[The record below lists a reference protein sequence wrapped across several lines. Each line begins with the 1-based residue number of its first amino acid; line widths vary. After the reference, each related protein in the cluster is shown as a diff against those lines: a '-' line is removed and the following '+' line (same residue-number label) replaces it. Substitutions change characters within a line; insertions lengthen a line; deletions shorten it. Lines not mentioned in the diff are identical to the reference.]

1 MNLTGVFIRRPVM
14 TVVLTVVLLAI
25 GSIAYFRLPIS
36 ELPNVDFPTIA
47 VAANLPGANAETIA
61 SSVATPLEQRFSG
74 IAGLTSM
81 SSESS
86 TGNVSITLQFELARN
101 IDAAAGD
108 VQRAISQ
115 ALPLLP
121 PKMPAPPILGKV
133 NPADNAVMYLALTA
147 SNIALTRLDEYA
159 ETRVAERIS
168 QIAGVAQVR
177 VFGSYKYAARLY
189 LNPYALAARGLTLD
203 SVRSAIRNNSSELP
217 TGTLYGGARTYA
229 IASKGQLTDA
239 KQYNDMVIAYQNG
252 APVHLKDIG
261 YAVDGIQQDKQL
273 TTFSD
278 VVRGDGRLRAAVM
291 LSIKK
296 QPGAN
301 TVAVTRAIRTLL
313 PELSRQAPGDA
324 SLHLLYSRGDFIEGV
339 LKEVRTTLLLA
350 MALVVVVIFLFLR
363 NFRATLISALA
374 LPTSIIG
381 TFSVMHLAGF
391 SLDNLSLMALALA
404 VGFVV
409 DDAIV
414 VLENIVRYREK
425 GEPAMQAALQ
435 GGREVAFTV
444 ISMTLSLAAVF
455 IPILFMGGIVGRLF
469 SEFAVT
475 VGVAILISGAISLT
489 LTPML
494 CSRFLD
500 GRDRDLAPPGWF
512 ERRFEALK
520 KNYGRSLAWVV
531 ARWPGMLVVG
541 AAILACTGI
550 LFVVVPKGFI
560 PSEDTGQV
568 IGTTRAPEG
577 TTFDQLNGLQQQVAR
592 VVEANPGVA
601 TVMSNAGQGW
611 GSTGGNSIGLLYMGL
626 KPMGERGSADEVRR
640 QLRKAVAPIR
650 GLQVYI
656 ENPSAVNVGSV
667 SSNAEYQYVLQSP
680 DIDALYRAAPR
691 FEREM
696 TRVPGLEDVSI
707 ELALNN
713 PQINVN
719 LRREQASSLG
729 VSEEQVQS
737 TLAGAYGGEQV
748 GTIYGPA
755 NEYWV
760 MMQLAPQYQTKI
772 EALDALYVQG
782 AGKTLV
788 PLRAVADITPG
799 AGPLNVSHYAQ
810 LPSVTVS
817 FNLAPNVSLG
827 EATRRVEALA
837 QRKLSGEITGSFV
850 GNAQTF
856 QESMVDLPLLLGVTV
871 LVIYAVLAILYENFI
886 HPITILTALPLAL
899 VGGLLSLLL
908 CRSELNIFSFVGLIL
923 LVGLVKK
930 NGIIMVDF
938 ALQLRRDR
946 NLSAAD
952 AIVEACIVRFRPIM
966 MTTAAAILGSIPI
979 AMSSGMGAEARRPL
993 GIAIVGGLIF
1003 SQLLTLYVTPALYV
1017 AVEDLTS
1024 RVGRTMRRGAARD
1037 GDIMQTPTR
1046 T

>member
-1 MNLTGVFIRRPVM
+1 MNLTGLFIRRPVM
-14 TVVLTVVLLAI
+14 TAVLTLVLVTI
-25 GSIAYFRLPIS
+25 GTIAYLRLPMS
-36 ELPNVDFPTIA
+36 ELPNIDFPTIA
-47 VAANLPGANAETIA
+47 VAASLPGANAETIA
-61 SSVATPLEQRFSG
+61 ASVATPLEQRFSG
-74 IAGLTSM
+74 IAGLTSI

-86 TGNVSITLQFELARN
+86 TGSAYITLQFELTRN
-101 IDAAAGD
+101 IDEAAAD

-115 ALPLLP
+115 TLPLLP
-121 PKMPAPPILGKV
+121 VRMPTPPVLGKV

-147 SNIALTRLDEYA
+147 NDISLTRLDEYA

-189 LNPYALAARGLTLD
+189 LNPYALAARGLTLN
-203 SVRSAIRNNSSELP
+203 SVRSAIQGNSSDLP
-217 TGTLYGGARTYA
+217 TGTLYGGSRTYA
-229 IASKGQLTDA
+229 IASKGQLTNA
-239 KQYNDMVIAYQNG
+239 KAYNDMVIAYQNG
-252 APVHLKDIG
+252 APIHLKDIG

-273 TTFSD
+273 TTFAD
-278 VVRGDGRLRAAVM
+278 VARGDGRLRAAVM
-291 LSIKK
+291 LSIRK

-301 TVAVTRAIRTLL
+301 TVAVTRAISALL
-313 PELSRQAPGDA
+313 PELTRQAPGDA
-324 SLHLLYSRGDFIEGV
+324 SLQMLYSRGDFVAGV

-363 NFRATLISALA
+363 NLRATLISALA

-381 TFSVMHLAGF
+381 TFSVMRLAGF
-391 SLDNLSLMALALA
+391 SLDNLSLMALTLA

-425 GEPAMQAALQ
+425 GDSGMQAALN
-435 GGREVAFTV
+435 GGREIAFTV

-469 SEFAVT
+469 GEFAVT

-500 GRDRDLAPPGWF
+500 GKVRGSGPPGWF
-512 ERRFEALK
+512 ERWFEGLRQS
-520 KNYGRSLAWVV
+520 YGRSLVWVV
-531 ARWPGMLVVG
+531 VRWRGMLVVG
-541 AAILACTGI
+541 AAILACTCI

-592 VVEANPGVA
+592 VVQGNPGIA

-611 GSTGGNSIGLLYMGL
+611 GSTGGNNVGLLYMGL
-626 KPMGERGSADEVRR
+626 KPMGERRSAGEVRQ
-640 QLRKAVAPIR
+640 QLRRAIAPIR

-656 ENPSAVNVGSV
+656 ENPSSVNVGTV
-667 SSNAEYQYVLQSP
+667 SSSAEYQYVLQSS
-680 DIDALYRAAPR
+680 DIDALYKAAPQ
-691 FEREM
+691 FER
-696 TRVPGLEDVSI
+696 RLSKVPGLEDVSM

-719 LRREQASSLG
+719 LRRETASALG
-729 VSEEQVQS
+729 VTEEQVQS
-737 TLAGAYGGEQV
+737 TLADAYGGEQV

-760 MMQLAPQYQTKI
+760 MMQLAPQYQTKV

-788 PLRAVADITPG
+788 PLRAVADISPG
-799 AGPLNVSHYAQ
+799 VGPLDVSHYAQ
-810 LPSVTVS
+810 LPSVTLS
-817 FNLAPNVSLG
+817 FNLAPKVSLG
-827 EATRRVEALA
+827 EATGRIEALA
-837 QRKLSGEITGSFV
+837 QRELEGDITGSFV

-856 QESMVDLPLLLGVTV
+856 QESMVDLPLLLGITIM
-871 LVIYAVLAILYENFI
+871 VIYAVLAILYESFI
-886 HPITILTALPLAL
+886 HPITILTALPLAMI
-899 VGGLLSLLL
+899 GGLLSLLL
-908 CRSELNIFSFVGLIL
+908 FGAELNIFSFVGLIL

-946 NLSAAD
+946 NMSAAD

-966 MTTAAAILGSIPI
+966 MTTVAAIIGTLPI

-993 GIAIVGGLIF
+993 GIAIVGGLVF

-1017 AVEDLTS
+1017 AVERLTAHL
-1024 RVGRTMRRGAARD
+1024 RRPRYARGHAA
-1037 GDIMQTPTR
+1037 
-1046 T
+1046 

>member
-1 MNLTGVFIRRPVM
+1 VNLTSLFVRRPVM
-14 TVVLTVVLLAI
+14 TAVLTAVLVTI
-25 GSIAYFRLPIS
+25 GAIAYSRLPIS
-36 ELPNVDFPTIA
+36 ELPNIDFPTIA
-47 VAANLPGANAETIA
+47 VAASLPGANAETIA
-61 SSVATPLEQRFSG
+61 ASVATPLEQRFSG

-86 TGNVSITLQFELARN
+86 TGSVYITLQFELTRN
-101 IDAAAGD
+101 IDAAAAD

-115 ALPLLP
+115 TLPLLP
-121 PKMPAPPILGKV
+121 PRMPTPPVLGKV

-147 SNIALTRLDEYA
+147 NNISLTRLDEYA

-189 LNPYALAARGLTLD
+189 LNPYALAARGLTFD
-203 SVRSAIRNNSSELP
+203 SVRGAIQSNSSELP
-217 TGTLYGGARTYA
+217 TGTLYGGSRTYA

-239 KQYNDMVIAYQNG
+239 KGYNDMVVAYQNG
-252 APVHLKDIG
+252 APIHLKDIG

-273 TTFSD
+273 TTFAD
-278 VVRGDGRLRAAVM
+278 AAREDGGLRAAVM
-291 LSIKK
+291 LSIRK

-301 TVAVTRAIRTLL
+301 TVAVTRAIRALL
-313 PELSRQAPGDA
+313 PELTRQAPGDA
-324 SLHLLYSRGDFIEGV
+324 SLHMLYSRGDFVEGV
-339 LKEVRTTLLLA
+339 LREVRTTLLLA

-363 NFRATLISALA
+363 NLRATLISALA

-381 TFSVMHLAGF
+381 TFSIMRLAGF
-391 SLDNLSLMALALA
+391 SLDNLSLMALTLA

-425 GEPAMQAALQ
+425 GDSAMQAALN
-435 GGREVAFTV
+435 GGREIAFTV

-500 GRDRDLAPPGWF
+500 GKARAAGAPGLFERWF
-512 ERRFEALK
+512 EGHRES
-520 KNYGRSLAWVV
+520 YGRSLIWVV
-531 ARWPGMLVVG
+531 ARWRGMLVVG
-541 AAILACTGI
+541 AAILACTCV

-592 VVEANPGVA
+592 IVQGNPGIA

-611 GSTGGNSIGLLYMGL
+611 GSTGGNNVGLLYMGL
-626 KPMGERGSADEVRR
+626 KPMSERRSADEVRQ
-640 QLRKAVAPIR
+640 QLRKELAPLR

-656 ENPSAVNVGSV
+656 ENPSAVNVGTV

-680 DIDALYRAAPR
+680 DIDALYKAAPL
-691 FEREM
+691 FERRLSE
-696 TRVPGLEDVSI
+696 VPGLEDVSI

-713 PQINVN
+713 PQINVK
-719 LRREQASSLG
+719 LRRETASALG
-729 VSEEQVQS
+729 VTEEQVQS

-772 EALDALYVQG
+772 DALDALYVQG

-799 AGPLNVSHYAQ
+799 VGPLNVSHYAQ
-810 LPSVTVS
+810 LPSVTLS
-817 FNLAPNVSLG
+817 FNLAPKTSLG
-827 EATRRVEALA
+827 EATSRIEAVA
-837 QRKLSGEITGSFV
+837 QRELQGDITGSFV

-856 QESMVDLPLLLGVTV
+856 QESMVDLPLLLGITV
-871 LVIYAVLAILYENFI
+871 MVIYAVLAILYENFI
-886 HPITILTALPLAL
+886 HLITILTALPLAMI
-899 VGGLLSLLL
+899 GGLLALLL
-908 CRSELNIFSFVGLIL
+908 FGTELNIFSFVGLIL

-966 MTTAAAILGSIPI
+966 MTTVAAIIGTLPI

-993 GIAIVGGLIF
+993 GIAIVGGLVF

-1017 AVEDLTS
+1017 AVECLTA
-1024 RVGRTMRRGAARD
+1024 RVRKLRSGQGYAA
-1037 GDIMQTPTR
+1037 
-1046 T
+1046 

>member
-1 MNLTGVFIRRPVM
+1 MNLLSLFIRRPVM
-14 TVVLTVVLLAI
+14 TAVLTVVLVAI
-25 GSIAYFRLPIS
+25 GSIAYLRLPIS
-36 ELPNVDFPTIA
+36 ELPNIDFPTIA
-47 VAANLPGANAETIA
+47 VAASLPGANAETIA
-61 SSVATPLEQRFSG
+61 ASVATPLEQRFSG

-86 TGNVSITLQFELARN
+86 AGSAYVTLQFELTRD
-101 IDAAAGD
+101 IDAAAAD

-115 ALPLLP
+115 TLPLLP
-121 PKMPAPPILGKV
+121 PRMPTPPVLGKV
-133 NPADNAVMYLALTA
+133 NPADNAIMYLALTA
-147 SNIALTRLDEYA
+147 NNMSLTRLDEYA

-189 LNPYALAARGLTLD
+189 LNPYALASRSLTLD
-203 SVRSAIRNNSSELP
+203 SVRSAIQSNSSALP

-229 IASKGQLTDA
+229 IASRGQLTDA
-239 KQYNDMVIAYQNG
+239 KAYNDMVIAYQNG
-252 APVHLKDIG
+252 APIHLKDIG

-273 TTFSD
+273 TTFAD
-278 VVRGDGRLRAAVM
+278 VANGDARLRAAVM
-291 LSIKK
+291 LAIRK

-301 TVAVTRAIRTLL
+301 TVAVTRAISALL
-313 PELSRQAPGDA
+313 PELTRQAPGDA
-324 SLHLLYSRGDFIEGV
+324 SLHMLYSRGDFVEGV

-363 NFRATLISALA
+363 NFRATLISVLA
-374 LPTSIIG
+374 LPSSIIG
-381 TFSVMHLAGF
+381 TFSAMRIAGF
-391 SLDNLSLMALALA
+391 SLDNLSLMALTLA

-425 GEPAMQAALQ
+425 GDSAMQAALN
-435 GGREVAFTV
+435 GGREIAFTV

-475 VGVAILISGAISLT
+475 VAVAILISGAISLT

-500 GRDRDLAPPGWF
+500 GKARDSGPLGWF
-512 ERRFEALK
+512 ERRFEGLRAS
-520 KNYGRSLAWVV
+520 YGRSLVWVV
-531 ARWPGMLVVG
+531 ARWRSMLVVG
-541 AAILACTGI
+541 ATILASTGI

-568 IGTTRAPEG
+568 IGMTRAPEG
-577 TTFDQLNGLQQQVAR
+577 TTFDQLNGLQQQIAR
-592 VVEANPGVA
+592 VVQENPGIA

-611 GSTGGNSIGLLYMGL
+611 GSTGGNNVGLLYMGL
-626 KPMGERGSADEVRR
+626 KPMGERRSANEVRQ
-640 QLRKAVAPIR
+640 QLRRAVAPIR

-656 ENPSAVNVGSV
+656 ENPSSVNVGTV

-680 DIDALYRAAPR
+680 DIDALYKAAPL
-691 FEREM
+691 FEQRLSK
-696 TRVPGLEDVSI
+696 VPGLEDVNI

-719 LRREQASSLG
+719 LRRETASALG
-729 VSEEQVQS
+729 VTEEQVQS

-772 EALDALYVQG
+772 DALDALYVQG

-788 PLRAVADITPG
+788 PLRAVADIAPG
-799 AGPLNVSHYAQ
+799 VGPQNVSHYAQ
-810 LPSVTVS
+810 LPSVTLS
-817 FNLAPNVSLG
+817 FNLAPKVSLG
-827 EATRRVEALA
+827 LATGRIEALA
-837 QRKLSGEITGSFV
+837 QRELPGDITGSFV
-850 GNAQTF
+850 GHAQSF
-856 QESMVDLPLLLGVTV
+856 QESMVDLPLLLGITV
-871 LVIYAVLAILYENFI
+871 MVIYAVLAILYENFV
-886 HPITILTALPLAL
+886 HPITILTALPLAM

-908 CRSELNIFSFVGLIL
+908 FGTELNIFSFVGLIL

-938 ALQLRRDR
+938 ALQLRRNR
-946 NLSAAD
+946 NMSAAD

-966 MTTAAAILGSIPI
+966 MTTVAAIIGTLPI

-993 GIAIVGGLIF
+993 GIAIVGGLVC

-1017 AVEDLTS
+1017 AVERLTS
-1024 RVGRTMRRGAARD
+1024 RVHRPRYAQGHASR
-1037 GDIMQTPTR
+1037 
-1046 T
+1046 

>member
-1 MNLTGVFIRRPVM
+1 MNLTGLFIRRPVM
-14 TVVLTVVLLAI
+14 TAVLTLVLVTI
-25 GSIAYFRLPIS
+25 GTIAYLRLPMS
-36 ELPNVDFPTIA
+36 ELPNIDFPTIA
-47 VAANLPGANAETIA
+47 VAASLPGANAETIA
-61 SSVATPLEQRFSG
+61 ASVATPLEQRFSG
-74 IAGLTSM
+74 IAGLTSI

-86 TGNVSITLQFELARN
+86 TGSAYITLQFELTRN
-101 IDAAAGD
+101 IDAAAAD

-115 ALPLLP
+115 TLPLLP
-121 PKMPAPPILGKV
+121 VRMPTPPVLGKV

-147 SNIALTRLDEYA
+147 NDISLTRLDEYA

-189 LNPYALAARGLTLD
+189 LNPYALAARGLTLN
-203 SVRSAIRNNSSELP
+203 SVRSAIQGNSSDLP
-217 TGTLYGGARTYA
+217 TGTLYGGSRTYA
-229 IASKGQLTDA
+229 IASKGQLTNA
-239 KQYNDMVIAYQNG
+239 KAYNDMVIAYQNG
-252 APVHLKDIG
+252 APIHLKDIG

-273 TTFSD
+273 TTFAD
-278 VVRGDGRLRAAVM
+278 VARGDGRLRAAVM
-291 LSIKK
+291 LSIRK

-301 TVAVTRAIRTLL
+301 TVAVTRAISALL
-313 PELSRQAPGDA
+313 PELTRQAPGDA
-324 SLHLLYSRGDFIEGV
+324 SLQMLYSRGDFVAGV

-363 NFRATLISALA
+363 NLRATLISALA

-381 TFSVMHLAGF
+381 TFSVMRLAGF
-391 SLDNLSLMALALA
+391 SLDNLSLMALTLA

-425 GEPAMQAALQ
+425 GDSGMQAALN
-435 GGREVAFTV
+435 GGREIAFTV

-469 SEFAVT
+469 GEFAVT

-500 GRDRDLAPPGWF
+500 GKVRGSGPPGWF
-512 ERRFEALK
+512 ERWFEGLRQS
-520 KNYGRSLAWVV
+520 YGRSLVWVV
-531 ARWPGMLVVG
+531 VRWRGMLVVG
-541 AAILACTGI
+541 AAILACTCI

-577 TTFDQLNGLQQQVAR
+577 TTFDQLNGFQQQVAR
-592 VVEANPGVA
+592 VVQGNPGIA

-611 GSTGGNSIGLLYMGL
+611 GSTGGNNVGLLYMGL
-626 KPMGERGSADEVRR
+626 KPMGERRSAGEVRQ
-640 QLRKAVAPIR
+640 QLRRAIAPIR

-656 ENPSAVNVGSV
+656 ENPSSVNVGTV
-667 SSNAEYQYVLQSP
+667 SSSAEYQYVLQSP
-680 DIDALYRAAPR
+680 DIDALYKAAPQ
-691 FEREM
+691 FER
-696 TRVPGLEDVSI
+696 RLSKVPGLEDVSM

-719 LRREQASSLG
+719 LRRETASALG
-729 VSEEQVQS
+729 VTEEQVQS
-737 TLAGAYGGEQV
+737 TLADAYGGEQV

-760 MMQLAPQYQTKI
+760 MMQLAPQYQTKV
-772 EALDALYVQG
+772 EALDALYVRG

-788 PLRAVADITPG
+788 PLRAVADISPG
-799 AGPLNVSHYAQ
+799 VGPLDVSHYAQ
-810 LPSVTVS
+810 LPSVTLS
-817 FNLAPNVSLG
+817 FNLAPKVSLG
-827 EATRRVEALA
+827 EATGRIEALA
-837 QRKLSGEITGSFV
+837 QRELEGDITGSFV

-856 QESMVDLPLLLGVTV
+856 QESMVDLPLLLGITIM
-871 LVIYAVLAILYENFI
+871 VIYAVLAILYESFI
-886 HPITILTALPLAL
+886 HPITILTALPLAMI
-899 VGGLLSLLL
+899 GGLLSLLL
-908 CRSELNIFSFVGLIL
+908 FGAELNIFSFVGLIL

-946 NLSAAD
+946 NMSAAD

-966 MTTAAAILGSIPI
+966 MTTVAAIIGTLPI

-993 GIAIVGGLIF
+993 GIAIVGGLVF

-1017 AVEDLTS
+1017 AVERLTAHL
-1024 RVGRTMRRGAARD
+1024 RRPRYARGHAA
-1037 GDIMQTPTR
+1037 
-1046 T
+1046 